1 MPLAFESESHG
12 TVAFGFFNIESDMLL
27 LDRYFF
33 FATDFCEAVCK
44 MAEEQGGTMIKFP
57 FPAYVIKSPADIGDL
72 HGGIAGTHYSGFIGE
87 TYKKHPF
94 PKEQINFKQQ
104 TEGYK
109 TRDEFARMIQNFGK
123 SINMVLRKSSR
134 KEQAI
139 IGPYVFSMPCFLQLI
154 EYVIQGGYP
163 KWLDGIAPDY
173 VAKMQQEVSLL

>member
-1 MPLAFESESHG
+1 MPLAFESISHG
-12 TVAFGFFNIESDMLL
+12 TIAFGFFNIESDMLL

-44 MAEEQGGTMIKFP
+44 MAEEQGGTTIKFP
-57 FPAYVIKSPADIGDL
+57 FPAYVIKNPADIGDL

-109 TRDEFARMIQNFGK
+109 TRDEFERMIQNFGK
-123 SINMVLRKSSR
+123 PVKMVLRKSSR
-134 KEQAI
+134 KDQVL
-139 IGPYVFSMPCFLQLI
+139 IGPYVFSLPGFLQLI

-173 VAKMQQEVSLL
+173 VAKMQQKVSVL